1 MRDIIQVLAIYMY
14 VPLVVALIAFPTAEA
29 LQLTWLIY
37 TPLSVWCVCKL

>member
-1 MRDIIQVLAIYMY
+1 MRDVLHILAIYLY
-14 VPLVVALIAFPTAEA
+14 VPLVAALIAWPTWEA